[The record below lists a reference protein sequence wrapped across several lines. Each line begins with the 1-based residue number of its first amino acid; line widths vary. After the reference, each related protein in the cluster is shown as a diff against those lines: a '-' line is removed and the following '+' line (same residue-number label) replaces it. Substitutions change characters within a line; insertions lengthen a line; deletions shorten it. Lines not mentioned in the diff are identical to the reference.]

1 MSHEV
6 NTHILEEAYELSEEC
21 AGTLLGHKIDMA
33 LHTKNLDWCAELIK
47 EARDY
52 LRTQELQDDEYPEVI

>member
-6 NTHILEEAYELSEEC
+6 NTQILEEAYELSEEC
-21 AGTLLGHKIDMA
+21 ASTLLGHKIDMA

-52 LRTQELQDDEYPEVI
+52 LRTQELQNDEVGDIY